1 MSQHPS
7 YTNEFRIL
15 KYLRENK
22 PRLFMAADLAK
33 ALDMT
38 PCEVGSALRS
48 VPGVR
53 IFLRRR
59 CARREAGHQWTFEEP
74 GWQ

>member
-22 PRLFMAADLAK
+22 PRLFMAADIAK
-33 ALDMT
+33 ALDLT
-38 PCEVGSALRS
+38 SPEVGSSLRD

-53 IFLRRR
+53 ILKRAR
-59 CARREAGHQWTFEEP
+59 CGRNEAGHQWTFEEP